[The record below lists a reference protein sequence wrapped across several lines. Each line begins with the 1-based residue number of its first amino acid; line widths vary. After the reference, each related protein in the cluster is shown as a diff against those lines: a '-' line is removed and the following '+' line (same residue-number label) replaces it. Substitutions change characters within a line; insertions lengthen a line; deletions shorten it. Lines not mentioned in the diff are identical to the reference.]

1 MTSFIVFSDG
11 GLQEVYFFSMAL
23 RISLRLNC
31 VEYIQSYSLLQ
42 LLLPYFQGRTRR
54 FLEILAISLKKEFE
68 LAFALF
74 ANEVYQ
80 KQNR

>member
-23 RISLRLNC
+23 RISLRLYC

-42 LLLPYFQGRTRR
+42 LLLPYFQGRR

-68 LAFALF
+68 LAFAFF
-74 ANEVYQ
+74 ANEVDQ